1 MDTDHY
7 VLAAREET
15 WSWLFAGGVGLVALA
30 LVVLFIGAL
39 VSVLRSGMT
48 GGMKVVWVVFAFWAP
63 FLGPLV
69 WFLLGKRDAERRG
82 IRV

>member
-1 MDTDHY
+1 MDTNH
-7 VLAAREET
+7 VLAPQSTALN
-15 WSWLFAGGVGLVALA
+15 WAFAAAIV
-30 LVVLFIGAL
+30 VVLLGLLLFFLGAL
-39 VSVLRSGMT
+39 VSVLRSDLT
-48 GGMKVVWVVFAFWAP
+48 GGMKVVWVLFAFWAP